1 MLFVI
6 TYDEH
11 GGFYDHV
18 PTPVNNVLNP
28 DGLVGPEP
36 YYFDFKRLGVRVPTI
51 MISPWINKG
60 TGMYQYQARKC

>member
-1 MLFVI
+1 MLFII

-18 PTPVNNVLNP
+18 PTPADNVPNP
-28 DGLVGPEP
+28 DGLVGGEP

-60 TGMYQYQARKC
+60 TGMLL